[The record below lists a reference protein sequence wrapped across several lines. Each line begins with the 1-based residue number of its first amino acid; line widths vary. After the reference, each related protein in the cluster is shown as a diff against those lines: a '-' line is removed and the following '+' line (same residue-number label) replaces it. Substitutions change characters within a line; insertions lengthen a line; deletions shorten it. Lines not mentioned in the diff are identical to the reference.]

1 MFLGEICSVRM
12 PPAKRAFFRKPDGI
26 VMTRSSKFP
35 LQEAAVPLTCV
46 LLAVFFAA
54 FQFLAT
60 PSALGNLRFLA
71 AAETS
76 SPRTT
81 FEGFRANM
89 AQASALLTEAYRQ
102 NKAEPGLFQSEGVR
116 RQVKEAEGL
125 LAQAAR
131 ALDLR
136 DIPPVELEH
145 RRLEAPLLLKEILDR
160 LPLPG
165 PDAVPGDAD
174 VAKQAIPS
182 WNVPGTEIRIVRV
195 PDGPRAG
202 EYLFSR
208 ETVQQLEDYYKAI
221 RDTPDARSQGE
232 DLYDFY
238 SQSPGYLLPPKWY
251 GLVEALPRSFR
262 VEIQGQAVWQ
272 WIGLLL
278 VVGLAVLGVLG
289 IRRLAR
295 SREGTPDTTISLS
308 ASILV
313 PAAVAV
319 AALFVSYAADYQI
332 NLTGRVNDVIDQ
344 LAEAIAYLATM
355 WGVLKFSNALAGQL
369 IFSRSESIDAHLARA
384 AVRIGGIAVALALL
398 IYGASYLGIPLA
410 GLLAGLGVGGLAV
423 ALAAK
428 PTIENFIGGLILYA
442 DRPVRVGDL
451 CRFGDLEGRVQEI
464 GIRSTRIRGL
474 DRSLITIP
482 NATFVNMNIIN
493 LTNRDRMPY
502 NRTIALQAV
511 ESAAICQEIEALAAL
526 VAEHPRIERG
536 SVQVRLREGQEEK
549 PKAEIQALILTSKW
563 QEFLAIQQ
571 EIDLMLRDKVLAA
584 GKARGESM
592 PAFDNVVPLK
602 EAEDG

>member
-1 MFLGEICSVRM
+1 MTM
-12 PPAKRAFFRKPDGI
+12 PPRR
-26 VMTRSSKFP
+26 P
-35 LQEAAVPLTCV
+35 LQEALVPLVCV
-46 LLAVFFAA
+46 LLAVFFIV

-60 PSALGNLRFLA
+60 PPALGSLKFLA

-76 SPRTT
+76 SPRAAL
-81 FEGFRANM
+81 EGFRSNIAR
-89 AQASALLTEAYRQ
+89 ASSLLLEAYQ
-102 NKAEPGLFQSEGVR
+102 ENKAQPGFFQSQSVKDKVR
-116 RQVKEAEGL
+116 EAEGF

-160 LPLPG
+160 LPLP
-165 PDAVPGDAD
+165 DLSTVPGDAEI
-174 VAKQAIPS
+174 AKQAVPS
-182 WNVPGTEIRIVRV
+182 WNVPGTEIRIARV
-195 PDGPRAG
+195 SDGPRTG

-208 ETVQQLEDYYKAI
+208 ETVRQLDDFYKAI
-221 RDTPDARSQGE
+221 RNEPNVSGSGE

-238 SQSPGYLLPPKWY
+238 SQTPGYLLPPKWY
-251 GLVEALPRSFR
+251 GLVEALPPTFR
-262 VEIQGQAVWQ
+262 KEFQGQALWQ
-272 WIGLLL
+272 WIGLVL
-278 VVGLAVLGVLG
+278 VVCAAVLVVLG
-289 IRRLAR
+289 IRQLAT
-295 SREGTPDTTISLS
+295 SRKRAADVAISLP

-319 AALFVSYAADYQI
+319 AALFISYMADYQI
-332 NLTGRVNDVIDQ
+332 NLTGQVNDIIDE
-344 LAEAIAYLATM
+344 LAEAIAYLAAM
-355 WGVLKFSNALAGQL
+355 WGILKFSNSLANHL
-369 IFSRSESIDAHLARA
+369 TFTKSESIDAHLARA
-384 AVRIGGIAVALALL
+384 AIRIGGIAAALALL

-428 PTIENFIGGLILYA
+428 PTLENFIGGLILYA

-451 CRFGDLEGRVQEI
+451 CRFGNLEGRVQEI

-502 NRTIALQAV
+502 DRTISLQV
-511 ESAAICQEIEALAAL
+511 TDSSGIRQEIQDLATL
-526 VAEHPRIERG
+526 VAEHPRIEVG

-563 QEFLAIQQ
+563 EEFLVIQQ
-571 EIDLMLRDKVLAA
+571 EIDLMLRDRVLAVSRAA
-584 GKARGESM
+584 GEPMS
-592 PAFDNVVPLK
+592 AFDNVVPLK
-602 EAEDG
+602 EAEEV

>member
-1 MFLGEICSVRM
+1 MTM
-12 PPAKRAFFRKPDGI
+12 PSRR
-26 VMTRSSKFP
+26 P
-35 LQEAAVPLTCV
+35 LQEAVVPIVCV
-46 LLAVFFAA
+46 LLAAFFVV

-60 PSALGNLRFLA
+60 PPALGSLRFLA

-76 SPRTT
+76 SPRATL
-81 FEGFRANM
+81 EGFRSNVAR
-89 AQASALLTEAYRQ
+89 ASSLLLEAYRE
-102 NKAEPGLFQSEGVR
+102 NNAEPGFFQSQSVKDK
-116 RQVKEAEGL
+116 VKEAEGL

-136 DIPPVELEH
+136 DVPPVELEH

-160 LPLPG
+160 LPLPDPG
-165 PDAVPGDAD
+165 TIPGDAD
-174 VAKQAIPS
+174 ISKQAIPN
-182 WNVPGTEIRIVRV
+182 WNVPGTEIRIARV
-195 PDGPRAG
+195 SDGPRTG

-208 ETVQQLEDYYKAI
+208 ETVRQLDAFYEAI
-221 RDTPDARSQGE
+221 RTEPNVSGSGE

-251 GLVEALPRSFR
+251 SLVEALPAGLRR
-262 VEIQGQAVWQ
+262 NIQGQALWQ
-272 WIGLLL
+272 WIALVLVL
-278 VVGLAVLGVLG
+278 VVAVLAVLG
-289 IRRLAR
+289 IQRLAR
-295 SREGTPDTTISLS
+295 SRRSAADASISLP

-319 AALFVSYAADYQI
+319 AALFVSYMSDYQI
-332 NLTGRVNDVIDQ
+332 NLTGSVNDIIDEVS
-344 LAEAIAYLATM
+344 EAAAYLAAM
-355 WGVLKFSNALAGQL
+355 WGILKFSNSLANHL
-369 IFSRSESIDAHLARA
+369 TFTKSESIDAHLARA
-384 AVRIGGIAVALALL
+384 SIRIGGIAAALGLL

-428 PTIENFIGGLILYA
+428 PTLENFIGGLILYA

-451 CRFGDLEGRVQEI
+451 CRFGNLEGRVQEI

-502 NRTIALQAV
+502 DRTISIQAAD
-511 ESAAICQEIEALAAL
+511 SAGIRREIEALASL
-526 VAEHPRIERG
+526 VAEHPKIEAG

-563 QEFLAIQQ
+563 EEFLVIQQ
-571 EIDLMLRDKVLAA
+571 EIDLMLRDKVLAEVRTA
-584 GKARGESM
+584 GETMA
-592 PAFDNVVPLK
+592 AFDNVVPLK
-602 EAEDG
+602 EAEDV

>member
-1 MFLGEICSVRM
+1 MTM
-12 PPAKRAFFRKPDGI
+12 PLKR
-26 VMTRSSKFP
+26 P
-35 LQEAAVPLTCV
+35 LREAIVPLVCV
-46 LLAVFFAA
+46 LLAVFFVA

-60 PSALGNLRFLA
+60 PPALGSLTFLA
-71 AAETS
+71 ASETS

-81 FEGFRANM
+81 LESFRANT
-89 AQASALLTEAYRQ
+89 ARASSLLLEAYRQ
-102 NKAEPGLFQSEGVR
+102 NKAEPGLFQSQGVKDK
-116 RQVKEAEGL
+116 VKEAEGL

-136 DIPPVELEH
+136 DVPPVELEH

-160 LPLPG
+160 LPLP
-165 PDAVPGDAD
+165 DLNTVPGDAEI
-174 VAKQAIPS
+174 AKQALPAWS
-182 WNVPGTEIRIVRV
+182 MPGTEIRIARV
-195 PDGPRAG
+195 SEGPRAG
-202 EYLFSR
+202 QYLFSR
-208 ETVQQLEDYYKAI
+208 ETVSQLDDFYRAI
-221 RDTPDARSQGE
+221 RDEPNVSGAGE

-251 GLVEALPRSFR
+251 GLIEALPKSFR
-262 VEIQGQAVWQ
+262 TELQGQALWQ
-272 WIGLLL
+272 WIGFAL
-278 VVGLAVLGVLG
+278 VLGLAVFGVLG
-289 IRRLAR
+289 IRRMTR
-295 SREGTPDTTISLS
+295 SSEGATEGAISLAS
-308 ASILV
+308 SILV

-319 AALFVSYAADYQI
+319 AALFVSYMADYQI
-332 NLTGRVNDVIDQ
+332 NLTGRVNDVIDE
-344 LAEAIAYLATM
+344 LSEAVAYLAAM
-355 WGVLKFSNALAGQL
+355 WGILKFSNALAGQL
-369 IFSRSESIDAHLARA
+369 TFSRSESIDAHLARA
-384 AVRIGGIAVALALL
+384 AVRIGGIAAALALL

-428 PTIENFIGGLILYA
+428 PTLENFIGGLILYA

-502 NRTIALQAV
+502 DRTIGLQAT
-511 ESAAICQEIEALAAL
+511 ESAAIRQEIEALAAL
-526 VAEHPRIERG
+526 VAEHPKIESG
-536 SVQVRLREGQEEK
+536 SVRVRLREGQEEK

-563 QEFLAIQQ
+563 EEFLSIQQ

-584 GKARGESM
+584 SKAAGETVA
-592 PAFDNVVPLK
+592 AFDNVIPLK
-602 EAEDG
+602 EAEEG